1 MNLSVS
7 KDDLLSIAEMA
18 ENAGPEAKAIR
29 DKLLNL
35 VHPPK
40 LVNLTA
46 HDITIC
52 DPYGQPIK
60 TIPPRD
66 PDNPARAYLKT
77 VDSCIVDGAEIVE
90 QECTDITP
98 LPEPEYNTYYI
109 VSSMYALYAPADRT
123 DLLTVFSQV
132 RDDNGRVIG
141 CRRLA
146 KVK

>member
-1 MNLSVS
+1 MSLNVS
-7 KDDLLSIAEMA
+7 EKDILDIAEMA

-40 LVNLTA
+40 LVNLTS

-52 DPYGQPIK
+52 DQFGQPIK
-60 TIPPRD
+60 TITPLD
-66 PDNPARAYLKT
+66 PDNPARAFLRT
-77 VDSCIVDGAEIVE
+77 VDTCIIDGAEIVE
-90 QECTDITP
+90 QECTGVTQIPDP
-98 LPEPEYNTYYI
+98 QYNTYYI
-109 VSSMYALYAPADRT
+109 VSSMYAMYAPADRT

-132 RDDNGRVIG
+132 RDENGRVIG

-146 KVK
+146 KVQ